1 MNGRLAT
8 HLRTARGLASAQRSF
23 VIVGVPKSLAV
34 PGDFGTCLEPTG
46 LIELHTSHR
55 LPD

>member
-34 PGDFGTCLEPTG
+34 PGDFGTRLEPTG